1 MTEQNP
7 PVDQMWKSEEMAR
20 KFLAEQSRRFPWQDR
35 TAEVLQ
41 RLITGMDRPIG
52 SFLDV
57 GCGGGRIA
65 LWVLESCPDTRA
77 VLTDFNETM
86 LAAAGENVG
95 SVTDRLTLVPADLT
109 DAGWSAA
116 LADQGPFDL
125 VVSGF
130 AIHHLA
136 HERKRDVYR
145 DIFQMLQPGGLFA
158 NLEHV
163 RSASSWGELL
173 FDTWIADHLADH
185 HALPEGQSKEEFLE
199 QLRHRADRAG
209 DVLVPVGEQCDW
221 LRDIGY
227 ADVDCFM
234 KIFEGALFGG
244 RKPA

>member
-20 KFLAEQSRRFPWQDR
+20 KFLAEQAKRFPWQEQ
-35 TAEVLQ
+35 TAEVLK
-41 RLITGMDRPIG
+41 RLIGAMGRPVA

-65 LWVLESCPDTRA
+65 LWVLDTCPDARA

-95 SVTDRLTLVPADLT
+95 SATDRITLVPADLT

-116 LADQGPFDL
+116 LAGLGPFDL

-136 HERKRDVYR
+136 HQRKQDVYR
-145 DIFQMLQPGGLFA
+145 DIFEMLQPGGLFV

-163 RSASSWGELL
+163 RSASTWGEEL
-173 FDTWIADHLADH
+173 FDKWIVDHLADN
-185 HALPEGQSKEEFLE
+185 HALPEGQSKEDFLE
-199 QLRHRADRAG
+199 QLRHRADRDG
-209 DVLVPVGEQCDW
+209 NVLVPVQEQCDW
-221 LRDIGY
+221 LREIGY

-234 KIFEGALFGG
+234 KIFEGAIFGG